1 MQYSIFQGI
10 KDYKCTFCSKDFTTN
25 QFLLGHVRDLHFV
38 SKIKC
43 EICSS
48 KFNRPST
55 YKNHVKSN
63 HKDIGPENV
72 ETLLLRIGKIQPDY
86 DKLEYVMTA

>member
-1 MQYSIFQGI
+1 MKRIDSSAANEFILFSI
-10 KDYKCTFCSKDFTTN
+10 K
-25 QFLLGHVRDLHFV
+25 FLLGHVRDLHFI
-38 SKIKC
+38 SKIHC

-72 ETLLLRIGKIQPDY
+72 EALLLKIGKIQPDY
-86 DKLEYVMTA
+86 DKLEYVLTV